1 MQRALV
7 ECGPCSG
14 GWQEEE
20 RQEAPQTQ
28 LPSSPT
34 SLSASALPRP
44 LRAGLHQ
51 ILILEHYG
59 CVQLEPDHL
68 IHLEVEQQNL
78 GGRAS
83 KPPSSTR
90 QHGRTP
96 GWGGREMRRG
106 NCPRPGW
113 TSITSSSHLSSPSLA
128 SAEACSPC
136 IKSDLASPSSCKAGQ
151 LRTVRA
157 FYSPAAAT
165 STAQSSYRRL
175 ILSDMPQ
182 SGGAGQTRRWA
193 L

>member
-1 MQRALV
+1 MAASNLNL
-7 ECGPCSG
+7 
-14 GWQEEE
+14 
-20 RQEAPQTQ
+20 TT
-28 LPSSPT
+28 SSTLKSSSRT
-34 SLSASALPRP
+34 SA
-44 LRAGLHQ
+44 AG
-51 ILILEHYG
+51 
-59 CVQLEPDHL
+59 
-68 IHLEVEQQNL
+68 
-78 GGRAS
+78 AS

-106 NCPRPGW
+106 NWPRAGW
-113 TSITSSSHLSSPSLA
+113 TSITSSAHLSSPSLA

-193 L
+193 LWLCPPHLVYRQYRMNLKNTCGIKMSRRKQAKPNRLNEEEEERAAAIFNGE